1 MRDVPAID
9 STGIHALEQLLKETK
24 KHGTH
29 LVLSGV
35 HTQPLMALANAEFI
49 SKIGE
54 ENIHGNIDDALDR
67 AREILGL
74 PKLGR
79 PADFIPVVA
88 REKGK

>member
-9 STGIHALEQLLKETK
+9 STGIHALGQLFKETK
-24 KHGTH
+24 RHGTH

-35 HTQPLMALANAEFI
+35 HTQPLMALAQADFI
-49 SKIGE
+49 SMIGE
-54 ENIHGNIDDALDR
+54 ENVHGNIDDALDR

-88 REKGK
+88 REKK